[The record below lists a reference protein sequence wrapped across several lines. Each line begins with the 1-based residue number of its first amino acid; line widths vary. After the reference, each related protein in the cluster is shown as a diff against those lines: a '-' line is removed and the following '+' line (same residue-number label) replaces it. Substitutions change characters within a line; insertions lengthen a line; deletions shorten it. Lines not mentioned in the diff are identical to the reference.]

1 MTNKNIK
8 ALENVENQNNIKIKT
23 LSFSLSKIFSGVFFD
38 RKRNVILT
46 EMIINDLCCFCQN

>member
-23 LSFSLSKIFSGVFFD
+23 LSFSLSKIFSGVF
-38 RKRNVILT
+38 LT
-46 EMIINDLCCFCQN
+46 ENAM

>member
-8 ALENVENQNNIKIKT
+8 ILENVENQNSIKRKT

-46 EMIINDLCCFCQN
+46 GVIISKLDYFCQN